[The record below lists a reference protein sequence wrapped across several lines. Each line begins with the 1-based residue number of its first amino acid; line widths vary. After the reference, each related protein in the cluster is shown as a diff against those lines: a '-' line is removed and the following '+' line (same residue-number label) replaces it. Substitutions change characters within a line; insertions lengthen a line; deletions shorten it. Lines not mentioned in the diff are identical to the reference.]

1 MVAVNKKTK
10 NRFTVVK
17 YTLKVCERGSDTEF
31 TKESFVI
38 YNPMSRVSI
47 PVSRAN
53 YFICDNWKQA
63 EEMFGP
69 QPEED
74 YEF

>member
-1 MVAVNKKTK
+1 
-10 NRFTVVK
+10 
-17 YTLKVCERGSDTEF
+17 
-31 TKESFVI
+31 
-38 YNPMSRVSI
+38 MSRVSI